1 MEILLVRGDIAQ
13 QDADAIVN
21 AANNRLWMGAGVA
34 GAIKRAGGVEI
45 EREAVAKGPVPI
57 GEAVVTGAG
66 RLKARH
72 VIHAAVMGQD
82 LRTDAHKIRQATQN
96 SLRRADELG
105 LKSIAF
111 PALGTGV
118 GGFSLEECARI
129 MLDVV
134 RSHSAAGSSLERV
147 VFVLYDEPA
156 YQAFE
161 RVFRFDQGTARG

>member
-1 MEILLVRGDIAQ
+1 MQIKLVRGDIAQ
-13 QDADAIVN
+13 QDAEAIVN

-34 GAIKRAGGVEI
+34 GAIKRAGGREI
-45 EREAVAKGPVPI
+45 EEEAVAKGPIPI
-57 GEAVVTGAG
+57 GEAAVTGAG
-66 RLKARH
+66 RLKAAY

-82 LRTDAHKIRQATQN
+82 LRTDADKIRQATQN

-118 GGFSLEECARI
+118 GGFSLEDCARL

-134 RSHSAAGSSLERV
+134 QRHGTSATSLERV
-147 VFVLYDEPA
+147 VFVLYDQPA

-161 RVFRFDQGTARG
+161 RVLQSMQGSSTG